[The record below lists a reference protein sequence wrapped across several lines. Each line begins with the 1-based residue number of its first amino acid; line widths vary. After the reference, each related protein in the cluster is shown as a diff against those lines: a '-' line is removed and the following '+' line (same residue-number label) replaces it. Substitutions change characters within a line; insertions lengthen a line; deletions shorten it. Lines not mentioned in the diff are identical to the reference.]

1 MASGDFLDLQNNLA
15 ILAGRA
21 SASELDEDLALCKQV
36 INEALLEVYRPI
48 DRDGAPI
55 IPEWSR
61 RTVTLQF
68 RAPVEITLSVT
79 QGNRVVTGYSFPTNT
94 AGSLVKIGTRYY
106 RYAGLSGS
114 DQTLVEPILEATGSY
129 GATLYHTSQPLPAD
143 VAEIVGGVEWQ
154 GRGLLSP
161 MTDRETDLAYR
172 SNTLGDYKPD
182 YGGGYFGA
190 IFVGNT
196 GTGYPDGD
204 PRFYYVE
211 TDALLEGTAV
221 IRRLS
226 IVPMPNAAANI
237 IMRCDVLP
245 VELSAD
251 ADRPKIIGD
260 LVTRCLYP
268 IAREKWGIIYKKY
281 TGPNQSALV
290 SEGNKARAVLLG
302 LAKPQR
308 RFSGR
313 AFASVR

>member
-36 INEALLEVYRPI
+36 INEALLEVYRPL
-48 DRDGAPI
+48 DRDGAPV

-61 RTVTLQF
+61 RTVTLQY

-79 QGNRVVTGYSFPTNT
+79 QGSRIVTGYTFPTNT
-94 AGSLVKIGTRYY
+94 VGSLVKIGTRYY

-114 DQTLVEPILEATGSY
+114 DQTLVEPVLETTGSY
-129 GATLYHTSQPLPAD
+129 GATLYHTAQPLPAD

-161 MTDRETDLAYR
+161 MTDRETDLGYR
-172 SNTLGDYKPD
+172 SNTMGDYRPD

-190 IFVGNT
+190 LFVGVT
-196 GTGYPDGD
+196 GTGYPTGD

-211 TDALLEGTAV
+211 TDALLEGV
-221 IRRLS
+221 SVLRRFSL
-226 IVPMPNAAANI
+226 VPMPSTAVNIVVRAN
-237 IMRCDVLP
+237 VLP

-251 ADRPKIIGD
+251 DDRPKVVGD
-260 LVTRCLYP
+260 LVTRCLLP
-268 IAREKWGIIYKKY
+268 IAREKWGVIYKKY
-281 TGPNQSALV
+281 TGQNQAALIR
-290 SEGNKARAVLLG
+290 EGDKARATLLG
-302 LAKPQR
+302 MAKPQR

-313 AFASVR
+313 AYASMR